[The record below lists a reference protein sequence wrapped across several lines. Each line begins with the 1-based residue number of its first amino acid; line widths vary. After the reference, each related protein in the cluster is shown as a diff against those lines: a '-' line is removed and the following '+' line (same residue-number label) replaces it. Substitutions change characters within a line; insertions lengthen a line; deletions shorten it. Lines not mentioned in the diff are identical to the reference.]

1 MDMQD
6 NRLKLRILIII
17 FLCFTASYSFS
28 QVNAVEFGKNRIQY
42 KKMNW
47 KFYQTPNFNS
57 YFYQNGMELGKYVA
71 QVAEDE
77 LKSIEMAVEYSLQ
90 RRANIVVYN
99 SFNDMKT
106 TNIGL
111 TSDFLNSGGLT
122 RLVNNKMV
130 VYFNGDHENLKQQ
143 IREGLAKILLDNL
156 LFGDDIGEFASNQA
170 LLDLP
175 QWLTDGYVSYIAK
188 PWSTQ
193 KDDELK
199 SALLAGVYNNFYQF
213 AFDKPVLAGHSFW
226 YYLATKYKKENVTYF
241 LYLARVY
248 KNLNTASL
256 KICKKKFKEVLS
268 DFMAY
273 EQDLYYK
280 DIRQRRNI
288 PKGTLSVMEE
298 AIKED
303 YFRFQVNPNPRNNT
317 YAVVQYKKGK
327 YSLKLNENF
336 ISTKILLQD
345 GVLNYQAQVNPNYPL
360 LAWDGKGTR
369 LVTIYWDNGKIK
381 MFVYDAIARYKRNK
395 QVIEGLDQILDVQY
409 MLDANTLLLSAV
421 KNGHTDIFSYNIE
434 KQKLEQLT
442 NDVYDDL
449 NPSFVSFPN
458 KSGIIFASNRPGPNA
473 VSADTVLPSKNKY
486 NVFLLDYLTK
496 KQITQLTNVKL
507 GNASYPMQYND
518 NHFTYLS
525 DENGI
530 SNRWAGFFTTQRSGL
545 DTLFYIGDEVL
556 RNPSDKE
563 LDSTMVAWQRNEP
576 DSISFYSVTK
586 DSTYSFP
593 ISNYQSSVLETRI
606 AGDKGQ
612 VSEVARQ
619 GDYKMLYKL
628 RVDST
633 LLRKR
638 NVNARPTEY
647 MKKLM
652 AEKRAEEGKA
662 LVYKKQDSAKTKI
675 PDFFQTEFKEE
686 KRDSS
691 TNNTSTSVSE
701 INESILQKAKLYNY
715 KLKFSNDYV
724 ISGVTNNVLINRFQ
738 PYTGGSGPIQL
749 GNGSNLNLTFRIGIS
764 DLMEDIKFI
773 GGFRMGTNL
782 RDNDYLLSFQNY
794 RKKLDW
800 GVTYFRSSNRNFVSE
815 ITGPGFVGFYN
826 TQLITQLFQGN
837 ISLPINEIK
846 SVRLNLGLRKDKTI
860 IKPFN
865 NLTNQPD
872 NIGLG
877 FEDQNAYT
885 ALSHIEYVHD
895 NTINPSQ
902 NIWNGLRWKFYM
914 DFNLPVKDPNNKGK
928 VMFNAG
934 FDVRHYLKIYRNFI
948 WAVRAAGDA
957 SWGEQKLIYYLG
969 GVDGWISPKFNSANK
984 PATDVAYAFQTLAVN
999 MRGFQQNVANGNN
1012 ALVINSEL
1020 RLPVFSTLL
1029 NKPINNAF
1037 IRNFQLVQFLDLGSA
1052 WNGKFNKLKRPETVY
1067 TTGDLNNP
1075 ITTKFKAGGIGPF
1088 VGGYGFGVRSTL
1100 LGYFVKYDVAWE
1112 MNGFF
1117 RGQPMSYFALGFDF

>member
-1 MDMQD
+1 MQD
-6 NRLKLRILIII
+6 NRLKLRIAILILTSII
-17 FLCFTASYSFS
+17 STYSFS
-28 QVNAVEFGKNRIQY
+28 QVNTVEFGKNRIQY

-47 KFYQTPNFNS
+47 KFYQTSNFNS
-57 YFYQNGMELGKYVA
+57 YFYQNGIELGKFVA

-77 LKSIEMAVEYSLQ
+77 LKSIEVAVEYSLQ

-111 TSDFLNSGGLT
+111 SSDFLNSGGLT

-143 IREGLAKILLDNL
+143 IREGIARILLDNL

-193 KDDELK
+193 RDDELK

-213 AFDKPVLAGHSFW
+213 AFDKPILAGHSFW
-226 YYLATKYKKENVTYF
+226 NYLATKYKKENVTYF

-298 AIKED
+298 AVKED
-303 YFRFQVNPNPRNNT
+303 YFRFQVNPNPRNNS

-369 LVTIYWDNGKIK
+369 LVTIYWENGKIK

-409 MLDANTLLLSAV
+409 MLDANTLVLSAV

-442 NDVYDDL
+442 DDVYDDL

-458 KSGIIFASNRPGPNA
+458 KSGIIFASNRPGPYA
-473 VSADTVLPSKNKY
+473 ISSDTILPSKNRY
-486 NVFLLDYLTK
+486 NVFLFDILTK
-496 KQITQLTNVKL
+496 KQITQLTNIKM
-507 GNASYPMQYND
+507 GNASYPMQYNV
-518 NHFTYLS
+518 NHFTFLS

-530 SNRWAGFFTTQRSGL
+530 SNRWAGFFTTQRDGL
-545 DTLFYIGDEVL
+545 DTLFYIGDEIL

-652 AEKRAEEGKA
+652 AENRMEEGKA
-662 LVYKKQDSAKTKI
+662 IVYKKQDSAKAKI

-686 KRDSS
+686 KKD
-691 TNNTSTSVSE
+691 STSKASTPTVE
-701 INESILQKAKLYNY
+701 QIKESVLQKAKLYNY

-724 ISGVTNNVLINRFQ
+724 ISGVTNNVLINRYQ

-764 DLMEDIKFI
+764 DLMEDVKFV

-794 RKKLDW
+794 RKKIDW
-800 GVTYFRSSNRNFVSE
+800 GFTYFRSSNRNFVSE
-815 ITGPGFVGFYN
+815 ITAPGFTGYYN
-826 TQLITQLFQGN
+826 TQLVTQLFQGN
-837 ISLPINEIK
+837 LALPLNEIK
-846 SVRLNLGLRKDKTI
+846 SVRLNIGLRKDKNI

-865 NLTNQPD
+865 NLSNQPD

-877 FEDQNAYT
+877 FEDVNSYF
-885 ALSHIEYVHD
+885 ALTHLEYVHD
-895 NTINPSQ
+895 NSINPSQ
-902 NIWNGLRWKFYM
+902 NIWNGLRLKVYM

-934 FDVRHYLKIYRNFI
+934 FDARHYLKIYRNFI

-984 PATDVAYAFQTLAVN
+984 PATDQAYAFQTLAVN
-999 MRGFQQNVANGNN
+999 MRGFQQNIANGNN

-1037 IRNFQLVQFLDLGSA
+1037 VRNFQLVQFLDLGSA
-1052 WNGKFNKLKRPETVY
+1052 WNGKFNKLQRPETVY

-1100 LGYFVKYDVAWE
+1100 LGYFIKYDVAWE

-1117 RGQPMSYFALGFDF
+1117 RGKPISYLAIGFDF

>member
-1 MDMQD
+1 MQD
-6 NRLKLRILIII
+6 NRLKLRIFILILISI
-17 FLCFTASYSFS
+17 FSSYSFS
-28 QVNAVEFGKNRIQY
+28 QVNAVEFGKNRIQH

-47 KFYQTPNFNS
+47 RFYQTSNFNS
-57 YFYQNGMELGKYVA
+57 YFYQNGMELGKFVA
-71 QVAEDE
+71 QVAEEE
-77 LKSIEMAVEYSLQ
+77 LKSIEVAVEYSLQ

-111 TSDFLNSGGLT
+111 SSDFLNSGGLT

-143 IREGLAKILLDNL
+143 IREGIARILLDNL

-213 AFDKPVLAGHSFW
+213 AFDKPILAGHSFW

-298 AIKED
+298 AVKED

-369 LVTIYWDNGKIK
+369 LVTIYWENGKIK
-381 MFVYDAIARYKRNK
+381 MFVYDAIARYKKNK

-409 MLDANTLLLSAV
+409 MLDANTLILSAV

-442 NDVYDDL
+442 DDVYDDL

-473 VSADTVLPSKNKY
+473 ISADTILPSKNRY
-486 NVFLLDYLTK
+486 NIFLFDILTK
-496 KQITQLTNVKL
+496 KQITQLTNIKM
-507 GNASYPMQYND
+507 GNASYPMQYNV
-518 NHFTYLS
+518 NHFTFLS

-530 SNRWAGFFTTQRSGL
+530 NNRWAGFFTTQRDGL

-633 LLRKR
+633 LLRSR

-652 AEKRAEEGKA
+652 TEKRIEDGKA
-662 LVYKKQDSAKTKI
+662 IVFKKQDSAKAKI

-686 KRDSS
+686 KNDSS
-691 TNNTSTSVSE
+691 SKTSTPTVAQIKESV
-701 INESILQKAKLYNY
+701 LQKAKLYNY

-724 ISGVTNNVLINRFQ
+724 ISGVTNNVLINRYQ

-794 RKKLDW
+794 RKKIDW
-800 GVTYFRSSNRNFVSE
+800 GFTYFRSSNRNFVAE
-815 ITGPGFVGFYN
+815 ITAPGFTGFYN

-837 ISLPINEIK
+837 IALPINEIK
-846 SVRLNLGLRKDKTI
+846 SVRLNIGLRKDKNI

-865 NLTNQPD
+865 NLSNQPD
-872 NIGLG
+872 NVGLG
-877 FEDQNAYT
+877 FEDINSNF
-885 ALSHIEYVHD
+885 ALTHLEYVHD
-895 NTINPSQ
+895 NSINPSQ
-902 NIWNGLRWKFYM
+902 NIWNGLRWKVYM
-914 DFNLPVKDPNNKGK
+914 DFNLPIKDPNNKGK

-984 PATDVAYAFQTLAVN
+984 PATDQAYAFQTLAVN

-1037 IRNFQLVQFLDLGSA
+1037 VRNFQLVQFLDLGSA

-1067 TTGDLNNP
+1067 TTGDFNNP

-1117 RGQPMSYFALGFDF
+1117 RGEPISYLAIGFDF